1 MSANV
6 RAVNDV
12 VDYLCDVVGIST
24 PCTQVLAHGAVGDLT
39 FSALKTAYRQCFMQ
53 VHPDKGGQHNPRAKE
68 AFQVLSRAMDIINI
82 WALLESVDQTIA
94 PGLVVPDFVLYNMLP
109 TEWEEQQ
116 EHLDEANDVND
127 AEEEHYAQKARDDAA
142 KFREEVARDAEAD
155 RRFEEEEKEDAREAE
170 AARVAEKARQEEARK
185 VDDDAAGAA
194 AHGADDDD
202 DDMQGPRVA
211 ENPKKAKRRGR
222 AVQEPG
228 PEGETQEDRTKRLAK
243 LRRLKHKVTCGA
255 NAKAQVKDEKEAEAS
270 WIPRGHVGVEPAV
283 VGLRLNSRW
292 QAHEH
297 ARRTAAHLGLHKGI
311 KVHLEVGRVTAKC
324 GTCST
329 ATVYT
334 RRTTGHFVLIKVP
347 VHLEVC
353 FGALVVEGVGEDAE
367 ERASKSS
374 YTAAQLAQGFR
385 ADYQDNPNLRGK
397 DTKVQAAQ
405 RGIFMKMPAS
415 HYFLS
420 VREQVRTHA
429 DQSRAVQM
437 AALPFLVPLY
447 EACDHKVRI
456 RSCDGKEMKK
466 TRIEAAEFIYL
477 QCQKAGKIDKSLKF
491 DKGMVDVSDIDDV
504 KDYYAGCQIV
514 FSTAPLLMGWG
525 NTFSTDACHM
535 EGLGTQ
541 SFGGLFNAV
550 GYDTARNIHVAA
562 YMHDAGNESMETWTR
577 MFDMLV
583 GVPGFGRL
591 GSVVIADLEKGLDA
605 AFDKCVK
612 NAPKFGDAG
621 HVKKALKTH
630 VAASEKAKT
639 LHLYDRV
646 LREPCRM
653 KAMELYDEFVPG
665 AKAWLDKFPKQCL
678 LTAFTDLKQGIIT
691 PQGTESQNSADLK
704 SGLRAV
710 EPQCFL
716 QKAFARV
723 QKRFRAAQ
731 RAAKKCK
738 EVLPPRIMEDIAA
751 LVLKAATYVPH
762 VKWVDELTMME
773 CTMPSGRDS
782 SVLRK
787 VTMQGPGVPPKCC
800 KWTSRYP
807 CYHGAA
813 AVISKHGAHQLWRYC
828 DPRCRTTAWKAQL
841 ADFEFNLPLQADID
855 AVMLEARARRAGR
868 VPGGAVGYRAAAWAS
883 AWAVASSKVY
893 RRNGVLCSHAA
904 ISFRRQRRRL
914 APPRFLRARPGR
926 PQAGHALRPLRSHWS
941 QPQ

>member
-1 MSANV
+1 
-6 RAVNDV
+6 
-12 VDYLCDVVGIST
+12 
-24 PCTQVLAHGAVGDLT
+24 
-39 FSALKTAYRQCFMQ
+39 

-68 AFQVLSRAMDIINI
+68 AFQVLSRAMDIIKI

-94 PGLVVPDFVLYNMLP
+94 PDLVVPDFVLYNMLP

-127 AEEEHYAQKARDDAA
+127 AEEEHYAQKSRGDAA
-142 KFREEVARDAEAD
+142 KFREEAARDAEAD
-155 RRFEEEEKEDAREAE
+155 RRFEEDEKEDAREEE
-170 AARVAEKARQEEARK
+170 AARVAEKACQEEARK

-211 ENPKKAKRRGR
+211 ENHKKAKRRGR

-243 LRRLKHKVTCGA
+243 LRRLKHKATCGA
-255 NAKAQVKDEKEAEAS
+255 NAKAQVEDKKEAEAS

-283 VGLRLNSRW
+283 VGLELNSRW

-311 KVHLEVGRVTAKC
+311 KVHLEVDRVTAKC

-353 FGALVVEGVGEDAE
+353 FGAPVVEGVGEDAE
-367 ERASKSS
+367 ERASESS
-374 YTAAQLAQGFR
+374 YTAAQLARGFR
-385 ADYQDNPNLRGK
+385 ADYQDNPNLRVK
-397 DTKVQAAQ
+397 DIKVQAAQ
-405 RGIFMKMPAS
+405 RGIVMKMPAS

-420 VREQVRTHA
+420 
-429 DQSRAVQM
+429 SRAVQM

-447 EACDHKVRI
+447 EACGHKVRI

-466 TRIEAAEFIYL
+466 TRFKAAEFIFL

-504 KDYYAGCQIV
+504 KDYFAGCQII
-514 FSTAPLLMGWG
+514 FSTAPLIMGWV
-525 NTFSTDACHM
+525 NTFPTDVCHM

-562 YMHDAGNESMETWTR
+562 YMHDVGNESMGTWTR
-577 MFDMLV
+577 MFEMLV
-583 GVPGFGRL
+583 GVKGFGRL

-612 NAPKFGDAG
+612 NASKFGDAG

-646 LREPCRM
+646 LREPCR
-653 KAMELYDEFVPG
+653 
-665 AKAWLDKFPKQCL
+665 AWLDKFPKQCL

-691 PQGTESQNSADLK
+691 SQGTESHNSADLK

-738 EVLPPRIMEDIAA
+738 E
-751 LVLKAATYVPH
+751 AATYVPH

-787 VTMQGPGVPPKCC
+787 VTMQGPGVPPQCC

-813 AVISKHGAHQLWRYC
+813 AIISKHGAQQLWRYC
-828 DPRCRTTAWKAQL
+828 DPRCRTTARKAQL
-841 ADFEFNLPLQADID
+841 ADFEFNLP
-855 AVMLEARARRAGR
+855 ARARRAGR
-868 VPGGAVGYRAAAWAS
+868 VPAGAVGYRAAAWA
-883 AWAVASSKVY
+883 AA
-893 RRNGVLCSHAA
+893 NGVLCSHAV
-904 ISFRRQRRRL
+904 IPFRRQRRRL

-926 PQAGHALRPLRSHWS
+926 PQAHHALWPEPL
-941 QPQ
+941 